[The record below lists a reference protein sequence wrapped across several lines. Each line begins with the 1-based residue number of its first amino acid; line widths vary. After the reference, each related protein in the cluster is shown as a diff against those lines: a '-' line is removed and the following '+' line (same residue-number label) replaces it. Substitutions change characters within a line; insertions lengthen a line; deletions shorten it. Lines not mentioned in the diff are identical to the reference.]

1 MTNEGRSIR
10 TEIDEE
16 RLERLAQA
24 PLVDLILACEDLD
37 DAADTLKGNDYMWDR
52 VVGDVAKNA
61 DRISSE
67 ETADEVCRQFLNA
80 VSRYASLGKMPE
92 DSDEDE
98 GDGSNGGHPRGA

>member
-1 MTNEGRSIR
+1 MTDGRSIR
-10 TEIDEE
+10 DEVSDE

-37 DAADTLKGNDYMWDR
+37 EAAETLKGNDYMWDR

-67 ETADEVCRQFLNA
+67 ETADEVCREFLNA
-80 VSRYASLGKMPE
+80 VSRYARLGKMPE
-92 DSDEDE
+92 DEAE
-98 GDGSNGGHPRGA
+98 GQEVTADA

>member
-1 MTNEGRSIR
+1 MTRNSIR
-10 TEIDEE
+10 DEIDDE

-37 DAADTLKGNDYMWDR
+37 DAADTLKGNEYMWDR

-67 ETADEVCRQFLNA
+67 DTADEVCREFLNA
-80 VSRYASLGKMPE
+80 VARYAGLGKIP
-92 DSDEDE
+92 DEDE
-98 GDGSNGGHPRGA
+98 DTEVEASA